1 MENELVTFDTAKLAK
16 EKGFT
21 IRGIKLMGYTSKFY
35 NHNTKTLL
43 AYGRTGRTDLTKAY
57 FAPTQS
63 LLQRW
68 LREEH
73 DLIVVALP
81 YTLDNKER
89 TRVYIWLIHKKFS
102 STAKDQYFKTFE
114 EALESGLEKALKLI
128 K

>member
-1 MENELVTFDTAKLAK
+1 MEEKLVTFDTAKLAK

-21 IRGIKLMGYTSKFY
+21 IRDIKLMGYTSKFY

-68 LREEH
+68 LRDIH
-73 DLIVVALP
+73 DIYIIVLP
-81 YTLDNKER
+81 FNDETRFYFNVTVIEIKEYPIEIDFECYSDNMHNPE
-89 TRVYIWLIHKKFS
+89 V
-102 STAKDQYFKTFE
+102 KTYE
-114 EALESGLEKALKLI
+114 
-128 K
+128 